1 MTRIN
6 STSLA
11 IPSSPPLG
19 RWTTILIVLAIS
31 ASVGADPP
39 ADPPIREGLRS
50 INGTE
55 LYVKRLGAGE
65 PMIVVHGGPVLE
77 HGYLLPHLAPLA
89 ESHELIFF
97 DQRLSGR
104 SAAVVDADSVRLAT
118 FVDDIEALR
127 LALELD
133 RIHLLGHS
141 WGGLLAIHYALRY
154 GEHLQSLL
162 LLNSM
167 SASSELWQE
176 EEKLNAQRVTA
187 ENQRESQA
195 LRETEAFAD
204 QRPAAIEQLLL
215 LSFKAQFHDPARI
228 TDLRIYV
235 PEDYPDR
242 SRQFGSMMVD
252 LTSFDLHDHLARI
265 AVPTLILYGS
275 AEPGAQLGG
284 IALHKHLPNSTFV
297 IIEDAGHFSFIEQP
311 EAFLRTV
318 RDFLS
323 TVRPMR
329 AARPEAAPATPRRD
343 RPASGA
349 GRP

>member
-1 MTRIN
+1 MIRMYRT
-6 STSLA
+6 A
-11 IPSSPPLG
+11 PSVLSCSPFG
-19 RWTTILIVLAIS
+19 RVATILIALVFS
-31 ASVGADPP
+31 ACTGTEPP
-39 ADPPIREGLRS
+39 AELPIREGLRA

-55 LYVKRLGAGE
+55 LYVKRMGAGE
-65 PMIVVHGGPVLE
+65 PMIVIHGGPVLE

-104 SAAVVDADSVRLAT
+104 SAAVVDASSVRLAT
-118 FVDDIEALR
+118 FVDDVEALR
-127 LALELD
+127 LALGLD
-133 RIHLLGHS
+133 RIHLMGHS

-162 LLNSM
+162 LLNSI

-176 EEKLNAQRVTA
+176 EEKRLAQRVT
-187 ENQRESQA
+187 EEDQRESQA
-195 LRETEAFAD
+195 LRESEAFAT
-204 QRPAAIEQLLL
+204 QRPEAIEQLLL

-242 SRQFGSMMVD
+242 SRQFGNMMVD
-252 LTSFDLHDHLARI
+252 LASFDLHDRLAQI
-265 AVPTLILYGS
+265 SIPTLILYGS

-284 IALHKHLPNSTFV
+284 TALHEHLPNSTFV
-297 IIEDAGHFSFIEQP
+297 IIEDAGHFPFIEQP
-311 EAFLRTV
+311 QAFLRAV

-323 TVRPMR
+323 TVR
-329 AARPEAAPATPRRD
+329 
-343 RPASGA
+343 
-349 GRP
+349 